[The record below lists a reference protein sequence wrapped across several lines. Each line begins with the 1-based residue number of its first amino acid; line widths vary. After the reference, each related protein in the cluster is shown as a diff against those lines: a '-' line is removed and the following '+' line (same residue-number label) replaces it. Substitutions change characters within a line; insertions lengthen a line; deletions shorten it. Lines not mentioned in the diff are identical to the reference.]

1 MYSSPMTKYSPNA
14 AMNST
19 IKAVIF
25 DLDNTL
31 ADRKY
36 SYKMHAEACGRL
48 FLKDISLLD
57 RFCTRLIGLD
67 NNGYADKEKVYKTIY
82 EEFPLTGTPAEMSA
96 KWNENA
102 GIFTRPEPFAEDILI
117 YLQDKYTLAL
127 LTNGYSLT
135 QNIKLDRTGLRK
147 YFAAVV
153 VSEDT
158 GTAKPDPE
166 IFRLTCK
173 KTGVSEKECV
183 YVGDHFENDIK
194 GALSAGM
201 NAVLYDRYGTS
212 RENYPYTVR
221 SLGEL
226 KKIL

>member
-1 MYSSPMTKYSPNA
+1 MDN
-14 AMNST
+14 

-36 SYKMHAEACGRL
+36 SYSKHAEACGSL
-48 FLKDISLLD
+48 FLRDISLLD
-57 RFCTRLIGLD
+57 SFCSRLIELD
-67 NNGYADKEKVYKTIY
+67 NNGYADKKNVYKTIY
-82 EEFPLTGTPAEMSA
+82 EEFPLTGTPDEMSA

-102 GIFTRPEPFAEDILI
+102 EIFTHCEPFAEDILI
-117 YLQDKYTLAL
+117 YLQDKYALAL

-153 VSEDT
+153 ISEDT
-158 GTAKPDPE
+158 GTMKPDPE
-166 IFRLTCK
+166 IFRMTCHK
-173 KTGVSEKECV
+173 IGASENECV

-201 NAVLYDRYGTS
+201 SAVLYDRYGTS
-212 RENYPYTVR
+212 EENYPYTIR
-221 SLGEL
+221 SLNEL
-226 KKIL
+226 KDLL